1 MCAGSHGESGRQQD
15 THLAENNGV
24 GEAARSDTLSRR
36 QLLSGAT
43 LTAAALVSGGPAA
56 VQAEESG
63 DQVKVNLVYRALV
76 RREFDASPAR
86 MEQVRVRAIS
96 GRQVLVRCTAVQ
108 CCYSD
113 VSTVL
118 GGGLMQ
124 TRRRVPGQGPNI
136 AGHQGIGVVEAV
148 GPAVRSVKTGD
159 KVYINVTANCG
170 WCYNCV
176 HGRADACMANRLPN
190 AVIGELM
197 DGTPVTQDEGGGG
210 IGGLSEYTVNYEER
224 LTPIF
229 SPVSPEEMSVMNCV
243 GSTGLGMA
251 CTLSPILSGST
262 VVVFGAGPIGLSAIQ
277 GARIQGASRIIS
289 VEPIAMRRQMALKLG
304 ATDVLDPNQYGDK
317 LVGQLRDMTARG
329 PIDRIFSGGR
339 ELSASAFGFSQEGP
353 DYVFEAVG
361 RQQRTPTVE
370 QGPDPTGLQALEQVW
385 DLVPPGGYGYTTG
398 FGYHPDDQ
406 IKLNAGVFAN
416 GSKTMISS
424 QGGGTQARRDLPR
437 FTQLIADGKFDA
449 KSLIS
454 HIYAFKDIGKAYQEV
469 ADRTVIANVIT
480 FGAA

>member
-1 MCAGSHGESGRQQD
+1 MCASDRQPSGTQGKSESSQNAGA
-15 THLAENNGV
+15 H
-24 GEAARSDTLSRR
+24 EAGTFSRR
-36 QLLSGAT
+36 KLLSGAT
-43 LTAAALVSGGPAA
+43 LSAAALASGGAAALPA
-56 VQAEESG
+56 QGPG
-63 DQVKVNLVYRALV
+63 DDVRVDLTYRALV
-76 RREFDASPAR
+76 RRQFDGSPAHLER
-86 MEQVRVRAIS
+86 VRVRSIS

-113 VSTVL
+113 VSQVL

-124 TRRRVPGQGPNI
+124 RRRLPGQRPI
-136 AGHQGIGVVEAV
+136 VAGHQGIGVVEAI
-148 GPAVRSVKTGD
+148 GPGVRSVRTGD

-176 HGRADACMANRLPN
+176 HGRADACIANRIPSP
-190 AVIGELM
+190 VIGELM
-197 DGTPVTQDEGGGG
+197 DGTPVSQDEGGGG

-229 SPVSPEEMSVMNCV
+229 SPVSPEEMSLMNCV

-251 CTLSPILSGST
+251 CTLKPILSGST

-277 GARIQGASRIIS
+277 GAKIQGAARIIS

-304 ATDVLDPNQYGDK
+304 ATDALDPNQYGDK
-317 LVGQLRDMTARG
+317 LVAQLRNMTRRG
-329 PIDRIFSGGR
+329 PIDRIFAGGR
-339 ELSASAFGFSQEGP
+339 ELSSSAFGLSADGP

-361 RQQRTPTVE
+361 RQQRTPKVE
-370 QGPDPTGLQALEQVW
+370 QGPDPTGIQALEQVW
-385 DLVPPGGYGYTTG
+385 DLVPAGGYGYTTG
-398 FGYHPDDQ
+398 FGYHPDDVV
-406 IKLNAGVFAN
+406 KLNAAVFAN

-424 QGGGTQARRDLPR
+424 QNGGTQARRDLPR

-449 KSLIS
+449 KSLITHVHPFS
-454 HIYAFKDIGKAYQEV
+454 DIGKAYQEV

-480 FGAA
+480 F

>member
-1 MCAGSHGESGRQQD
+1 MEAGS
-15 THLAENNGV
+15 
-24 GEAARSDTLSRR
+24 LSRR
-36 QLLSGAT
+36 QLLSGAA
-43 LTAAALVSGGPAA
+43 LAAAALGSAGPAA
-56 VQAEESG
+56 VHAAEEPA
-63 DQVKVNLVYRALV
+63 DQIKINLVYQALV
-76 RREFDASPAR
+76 RRQFDGSPAR
-86 MEQVRVRAIS
+86 MEQVRVRSIS

-118 GGGLMQ
+118 GGVLA
-124 TRRRVPGQGPNI
+124 RRRALPGQRPNV

-148 GPAVRSVKTGD
+148 GPAVRSVRTGD

-176 HGRADACMANRLPN
+176 RGRADACMANRIPSP
-190 AVIGELM
+190 VIGELM

-224 LTPIF
+224 LTPVF
-229 SPVSPEEMSVMNCV
+229 TPVSPEEMSVMNCV

-251 CTLSPILSGST
+251 CTLNPILSGSN

-277 GARIQGASRIIS
+277 GAKIQGATRIIS

-304 ATDVLDPNQYGDK
+304 ATDALDPNQYGDK
-317 LVGQLRDMTARG
+317 LVAQLRDMTRRG

-339 ELSASAFGFSQEGP
+339 ELSSSAFGFSADGP

-370 QGPDPTGLQALEQVW
+370 QGPDPTGIQALEQVW

-398 FGYHPDDQ
+398 FGYHPDDVV
-406 IKLNAGVFAN
+406 KLNAGIFAN

-424 QGGGTQARRDLPR
+424 QNGGTQARRDLPR

-454 HIYAFKDIGKAYQEV
+454 HVYPFKDIAKAYQEV

-480 FGAA
+480 L

>member
-1 MCAGSHGESGRQQD
+1 MCASYRQSHGEHVDPQSCEGD
-15 THLAENNGV
+15 APADATGTTGV
-24 GEAARSDTLSRR
+24 GGTFSRR

-43 LTAAALVSGGPAA
+43 LTAAALASGATA
-56 VQAEESG
+56 TVQAQEPG
-63 DQVKVNLVYRALV
+63 DRVRVDLVYRALV
-76 RREFDASPAR
+76 RRQFDGSPAHL
-86 MEQVRVRAIS
+86 EQVRVRAIS
-96 GRQVLVRCTAVQ
+96 DRQVLVRCTAVQ

-113 VSTVL
+113 VSQVL

-124 TRRRVPGQGPNI
+124 RRRLPGQGPII
-136 AGHQGIGVVEAV
+136 AGHQGIGVVEAI
-148 GPAVRSVKTGD
+148 GPGVRSVKTGD

-176 HGRADACMANRLPN
+176 HGRADACMANRIPSP
-190 AVIGELM
+190 VIGELM

-229 SPVSPEEMSVMNCV
+229 NQVSPEEMSVMNCV

-251 CTLSPILSGST
+251 CTLNPILSGST

-304 ATDVLDPNQYGDK
+304 ATDALDPNQYGDR
-317 LVGQLRDMTARG
+317 LVARLRDMTKRG

-339 ELSASAFGFSQEGP
+339 ELSSSAFGSSADGP

-361 RQQRTPTVE
+361 RQQHTPTVE
-370 QGPDPTGLQALEQVW
+370 QGPDPTGIQALEQVW

-398 FGYHPDDQ
+398 FGYHPDDVV
-406 IKLNAGVFAN
+406 KLNAAVFAN

-424 QGGGTQARRDLPR
+424 QNGGTQARRDLPR

-454 HIYAFKDIGKAYQEV
+454 HVYAFNDIAKAYQEV

-480 FGAA
+480 F